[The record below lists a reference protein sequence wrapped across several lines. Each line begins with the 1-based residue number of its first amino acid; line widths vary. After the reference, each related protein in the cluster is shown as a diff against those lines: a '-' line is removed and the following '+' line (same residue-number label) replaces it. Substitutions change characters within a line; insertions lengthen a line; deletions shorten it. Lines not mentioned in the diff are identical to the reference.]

1 MEMESSSSS
10 EVLSSLSTDDC
21 GLKGELL
28 EMYPVRSGVSIALLE
43 VLEKLG
49 LLKPLVYG
57 VSLAT
62 GL

>member
-1 MEMESSSSS
+1 M
-10 EVLSSLSTDDC
+10 LA
-21 GLKGELL
+21 GLDTIKHFCKHRKSIKRQAL
-28 EMYPVRSGVSIALLE
+28 PVRSGVSIALLE

-49 LLKPLVYG
+49 LLQPLVYG